1 MDALRSKETFDNV
14 KLTDETTVE
23 MGADGRLFFYKRNSY
38 LDFLPAK
45 KMKPKHAYKVCFN

>member
-1 MDALRSKETFDNV
+1 MDALRSKETFDNI